1 MGHRIHSPWRP
12 DAARVEARQFPLGL
26 TVAP

>member
-26 TVAP
+26 TASS